1 MEQAGVGYLAA
12 PATKSRD
19 ITGIVLTISRNTHHR
34 HDTTPCQ
41 NIPRLSAVGYRRFP
55 IIIRVARP
63 IVEPRRF
70 PIAPPLVRPSV
81 NPYRFSRETETGWIR
96 FDSKIKKK
104 QVRAQFVVGSLFEDL
119 FLRTGS
125 RWFGRV
131 HFFLILFY

>member
-81 NPYRFSRETETGWIR
+81 NPYRFSRETETGLGLDSIR
-96 FDSKIKKK
+96 K
-104 QVRAQFVVGSLFEDL
+104 
-119 FLRTGS
+119 
-125 RWFGRV
+125 
-131 HFFLILFY
+131 